1 MNEKYASLLFNVST
15 KELPSLEGFF
25 LTHTSFAGSQ
35 ENDDGSI
42 TFFVPSEDWNAE
54 LHSLINEFCGAH
66 PELEFIGAEII
77 EDRDWNAEWEAT
89 IDPMQATPE
98 LVITPSWKMDDAK
111 ALGSKYIITIDPKM
125 SFGTGHHETTR
136 LCLAASE
143 TLDMTGRSVLDIG
156 TGSGVLAIY
165 ALLRGATHA
174 IGIDTDSWAIANTLE
189 NRELNALS
197 DQQFEVR
204 QGTLDVVREGEMFD
218 VIFANIHRNVLLEV
232 AKQIRSHAATG
243 AHVILSGILVYDAA
257 EIRAAYEKANF
268 TIVRELQEN
277 EWTCLIFRSCE

>member
-1 MNEKYASLLFNVST
+1 MKAHAALRFDISGESR
-15 KELPSLEGFF
+15 ESLEGFF

-42 TFFVPSEDWNAE
+42 TFFVPSEEWNAD
-54 LHSLINEFCGAH
+54 LHSLIQTFCGAE

-98 LVITPSWKMDDAK
+98 LVITPSWKMEDAK
-111 ALGSKYIITIDPKM
+111 ALEPKYIITIDPKM

-143 TLDMTGRSVLDIG
+143 TLDITNRSALDIG

-165 ALLRGATHA
+165 ALQRGANHA
-174 IGIDTDSWAIANTLE
+174 VGIDTDTWAVANTIE

-204 QGTLDVVREGEMFD
+204 QGTLDVVPEGEVFD
-218 VIFANIHRNVLLEV
+218 VIFANIHRNVLLEI
-232 AKQIRSHAATG
+232 AKQIRSHVAAG
-243 AHVILSGILVYDAA
+243 AYVILSGILVYDAA
-257 EIRAAYEKANF
+257 EVRAAYEKANF
-268 TIVRELQEN
+268 TLVRELQEN
-277 EWTCLIFRSCE
+277 EWTCLIFQSCE